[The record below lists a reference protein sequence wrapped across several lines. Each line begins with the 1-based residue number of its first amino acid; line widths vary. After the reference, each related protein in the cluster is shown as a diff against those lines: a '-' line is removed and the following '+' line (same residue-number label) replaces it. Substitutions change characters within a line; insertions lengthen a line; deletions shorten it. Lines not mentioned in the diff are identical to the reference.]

1 VLGIVLLLVAQCFTG
16 TQFIVEEKILG
27 NYVLNPMYIVGW
39 EGFFG
44 CVYYLIT
51 LPILQ
56 FIKCTPSSDFCVF
69 GVIEDTQAAF
79 QQMGN
84 NGLVL
89 ACCIGTIF
97 TIASFNYFGVATTK
111 YASAPQRS
119 TVDTSRTVLIWI
131 FFLSVPINGKTEE
144 FKWLQLIGFI
154 LLIFGTLVY
163 NEILVI
169 PILGFDQWTKAAIAK
184 REEENG
190 ENKRKNSLKDT
201 L

>member
-1 VLGIVLLLVAQCFTG
+1 MF
-16 TQFIVEEKILG
+16 
-27 NYVLNPMYIVGW
+27 IVGW

-44 CVYYLIT
+44 FFYYCIT

-56 FIKCTPSSDFCVF
+56 YIPCTPSVGGDFCVF
-69 GVIEDTQAAF
+69 GVIEDTAIAF

-84 NGLVL
+84 NGVVL
-89 ACCIGTIF
+89 GCCIGTIF
-97 TIASFNYFGVATTK
+97 TIAFFNYFGVATTK

-131 FFLSVPINGKTEE
+131 FFLTVPIKGAEE
-144 FKWLQLIGFI
+144 KFKWLQLIGFI

-169 PILGFDQWTKAAIAK
+169 PFLGFNQWTKAAIAK

-190 ENKRKNSLKDT
+190 EGKRKNSLKDT
-201 L
+201 LSKGLLDSKDDEDRR